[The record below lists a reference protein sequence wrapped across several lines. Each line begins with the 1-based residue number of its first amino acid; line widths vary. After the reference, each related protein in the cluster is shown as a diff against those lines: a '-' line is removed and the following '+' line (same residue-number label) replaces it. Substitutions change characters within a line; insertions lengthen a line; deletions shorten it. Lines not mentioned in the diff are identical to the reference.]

1 MPKRLDFCDSGFES
15 QFSAFLSEKRETET
29 DVNDGAAAIL
39 DDVRSRGDLAVC
51 EATAK
56 YDRFDI
62 SPGQNDFL
70 PR

>member
-39 DDVRSRGDLAVC
+39 DDVCSRGDHA
-51 EATAK
+51 
-56 YDRFDI
+56 RG
-62 SPGQNDFL
+62 P
-70 PR
+70 